1 WTQEEDELLRQKM
14 KEYRGLPEN
23 MWENISKNIIGKTAS
38 QCRERWFNATSP
50 ELKFGRWKLEECVAL
65 INEIK
70 KHGKRWNIISM
81 NLMRPYHNV
90 RKKYR
95 NM

>member
-1 WTQEEDELLRQKM
+1 
-14 KEYRGLPEN
+14 
-23 MWENISKNIIGKTAS
+23 S
-38 QCRERWFNATSP
+38 QCRERWFHAASP

-70 KHGKRWNIISM
+70 RHGKRWNIISM
-81 NLMRPYHNV
+81 NLRRPYHNV

-95 NM
+95 NMVEYNDRFIKFLRHQELTDPDDSK